1 MGKQKK
7 ARKYATMK
15 RMLSLRDQ
23 GLKEKDRLKPK
34 KKEKKDPS
42 ALKEREVPQ
51 HPSCLFFQYNT
62 QLGPPYHILVDT
74 NFINSSI
81 KAKLD
86 LVQSMMD
93 CLYAKCIPCITDCV
107 MAEIEK
113 LGQKYRVALRIAKD
127 PRFERLPC
135 THKGTY
141 ADDCLVQRVPQH
153 KCYIVATVDRDLKR
167 RIRKI
172 PGVPIMYISNH
183 RKKMGLGGSLPIWC
197 YAEDELHD
205 DSMNQPFLPFLRQ
218 ESSVNARTIG
228 GKLWGTR
235 YFQSLE
241 VSPHRLVLP
250 NDQT

>member
-7 ARKYATMK
+7 TKKYATMK
-15 RMLSLRDQ
+15 RMISLRDQ
-23 GLKEKDRLKPK
+23 RIKEKERIKTNQKKEKD
-34 KKEKKDPS
+34 PS
-42 ALKEREVPQ
+42 TIKEREIPQ
-51 HPSCLFFQYNT
+51 YPSCLFFQYNT
-62 QLGPPYHILVDT
+62 NLGPPYYILVDT
-74 NFINSSI
+74 NFINFSI

-93 CLYAKCIPCITDCV
+93 CLYAKCVPCITDCV

-113 LGQKYRVALRIAKD
+113 LGQKYRVALRIVKD

-141 ADDCLVQRVPQH
+141 ADDCLVQRVTQH

-183 RKKMGLGGSLPIWC
+183 RYNIERMP
-197 YAEDELHD
+197 D
-205 DSMNQPFLPFLRQ
+205 DYGAPRF
-218 ESSVNARTIG
+218 
-228 GKLWGTR
+228 
-235 YFQSLE
+235 
-241 VSPHRLVLP
+241 
-250 NDQT
+250 

>member
-7 ARKYATMK
+7 TRKYVTMK

-23 GLKEKDRLKPK
+23 RLKEKDRLKPR

-62 QLGPPYHILVDT
+62 QLGPPYHNLVDT
-74 NFINSSI
+74 NFINISI

-86 LVQSMMD
+86 LVQSTMD
-93 CLYAKCIPCITDCV
+93 CLYAKCIPSITDCV

-113 LGQKYRVALRIAKD
+113 SGQKYRVALRIAKD
-127 PRFERLPC
+127 PKFERLPC

-141 ADDCLVQRVPQH
+141 AVDCLVQRVTQH
-153 KCYIVATVDRDLKR
+153 KCYIVATVDWDLKQ

-183 RKKMGLGGSLPIWC
+183 RYNTERLP
-197 YAEDELHD
+197 D
-205 DSMNQPFLPFLRQ
+205 DYGAPRF
-218 ESSVNARTIG
+218 
-228 GKLWGTR
+228 
-235 YFQSLE
+235 
-241 VSPHRLVLP
+241 
-250 NDQT
+250 